1 MRESLAQYILAM
13 EAGMNLATQAS
24 VVRDPAPTRQPV
36 YRDGTL
42 GVLVQRE
49 QLLAAYRAAAA
60 GLTPELRDLYG
71 RRVGRTVQGSVM
83 LATMV
88 VMALCAF
95 DIELLLWPILL
106 ATWPLGLLGYLVG
119 RQLGGRWFDRK
130 LTAGAQPGPDP
141 LRDLDRLAHETP
153 ERRAAAMV
161 ARLGHASLGLPMV
174 GIVLAA
180 PLTMHFVVYLV
191 LGGRLGDDFDTWIR
205 LSAFLVGFAHI
216 VLAILA
222 WGVAHE
228 IVVGERKTTTAG
240 LIGNTTLA
248 ACVPGIIAVA
258 IPPLLVAV
266 TAALFVPFMLAWAR
280 RRAGHEGASL
290 VLA

>member
-1 MRESLAQYILAM
+1 
-13 EAGMNLATQAS
+13 MNLATQAS
-24 VVRDPAPTRQPV
+24 VVRDPAPTKMPV

-42 GVLVQRE
+42 GVLMQRE
-49 QLLAAYRAAAA
+49 QLLAAYRAASA
-60 GLTPELRDLYG
+60 GLTPELRELYG
-71 RRVGRTVQGSVM
+71 RRFGRVVQGSVM
-83 LATMV
+83 LAPRA
-88 VMALCAF
+88 VMALCDF
-95 DIELLLWPILL
+95 DVEVQLWPILL
-106 ATWPLGLLGYLVG
+106 ATWPMGLLGFQVG
-119 RQLGGRWFDRK
+119 RHIGGRWFDRK
-130 LTAGAQPGPDP
+130 LAAGAQPGPDP

-153 ERRAAAMV
+153 QHRASAMV

-174 GIVLAA
+174 GMVLAA
-180 PLTMHFVVYLV
+180 PLTMHFVVYLM
-191 LGGRLGDDFDTWIR
+191 LGGRLTDDFDTWIR

-228 IVVGERKTTTAG
+228 IVVGEHKTTAAG
-240 LIGNTTLA
+240 LVGNTTLA

-280 RRAGHEGASL
+280 RRAGHENATL

>member
-1 MRESLAQYILAM
+1 
-13 EAGMNLATQAS
+13 MNLATQSS

-42 GVLVQRE
+42 GVLLQRE

-60 GLTPELRDLYG
+60 GLTPELRELYRLRFG
-71 RRVGRTVQGSVM
+71 RVVQGSVM
-83 LATMV
+83 IATMV
-88 VMALCAF
+88 VMALGAF
-95 DIELLLWPILL
+95 DVALRLWPILL
-106 ATWPLGLLGYLVG
+106 ATWPLGLLGLQVG
-119 RQLGGRWFDRK
+119 RYLGGRWFDRK
-130 LTAGAQPGPDP
+130 LAAGAQPGPDP

-153 ERRAAAMV
+153 QHRASAMV

-174 GIVLAA
+174 GLVLAA
-180 PLTMHFVVYLV
+180 PLTMHFVVYLM
-191 LGGRLGDDFDTWIR
+191 LGGRLTDDFDTWIR

-216 VLAILA
+216 VLAILT

-228 IVVGERKTTTAG
+228 IVVGEPRTTAAG

-248 ACVPGIIAVA
+248 ACVPGIIAIA

-280 RRAGHEGASL
+280 RRAGHENAT
-290 VLA
+290 LA